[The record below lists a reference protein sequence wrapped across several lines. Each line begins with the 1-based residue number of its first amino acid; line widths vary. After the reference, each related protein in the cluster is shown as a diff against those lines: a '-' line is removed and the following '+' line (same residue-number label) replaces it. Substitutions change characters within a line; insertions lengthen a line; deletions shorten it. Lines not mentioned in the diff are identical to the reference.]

1 MVTMD
6 TRFWTGFLCLLSTV
20 SVIYSLK
27 IGAFNINSLT
37 GSKLKTHPG
46 LLDIYVK
53 IMSRYDI
60 AVIEEVMDT
69 KGINDILQALNS
81 HGGGPYAL
89 QLSGRLGGPGFEEYF
104 AFLYRTDHVSVR
116 KIYQYP
122 DTHDYFEH
130 EPFAI
135 LFHTTHAA
143 IHDFAIAAVHIRS
156 RDTVSEMNHLVDVY
170 DSLKSHFGNENIL
183 FAGDLNA
190 DCFGLSLA
198 SLHKNLFYTDH
209 RFHWL
214 ILSTEDTIVSGISSC
229 AYDRFVV
236 AGSEFLGAVV
246 PFSAKSFHY
255 DFEYRLNYRE
265 SHSVSDH
272 YPIEME
278 LR

>member
-69 KGINDILQALNS
+69 KGINDILQALN
-81 HGGGPYAL
+81 
-89 QLSGRLGGPGFEEYF
+89 
-104 AFLYRTDHVSVR
+104 RTDHVSVR